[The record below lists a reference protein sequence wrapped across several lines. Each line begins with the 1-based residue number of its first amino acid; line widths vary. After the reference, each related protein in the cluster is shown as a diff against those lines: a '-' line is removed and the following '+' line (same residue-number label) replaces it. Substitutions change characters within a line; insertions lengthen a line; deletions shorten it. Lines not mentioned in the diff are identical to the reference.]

1 MIKSSSNM
9 IVYLL
14 SKNWAKLNINTK
26 NLYAQKITFSTFLVE
41 EEASRLESFHHLKLS
56 SWLFETEGL
65 LKWKEMEYLE
75 SNGIRSSEICRR
87 INK

>member
-1 MIKSSSNM
+1 M

-14 SKNWAKLNINTK
+14 SKKWAKLNINTK

-56 SWLFETEGL
+56 SWVIRNRRFTEVKG
-65 LKWKEMEYLE
+65 
-75 SNGIRSSEICRR
+75 NGIFGIQWY
-87 INK
+87 